1 MLAISPSTKED
12 LVARGIAAEHVWVV
26 PPGVDSAAYRDPGNA
41 AKREPIILWIGRVEP
56 YKRADVMI
64 DAMPKVLARV
74 PRARLVVV
82 GEGSARRA
90 LAERA
95 EALGVGA
102 AVRFTGF
109 ISEDEKI
116 AALKTAA
123 VVVNTSE
130 KEGWGMTVIEGN
142 ACGAPSVSS
151 DVPGLRDSVR
161 DGETGF
167 LVPYGDVDALAANVT
182 RLLGD
187 DDLRRR
193 FVANGLR
200 WAARF
205 SWDNVAADAL
215 RLLEEAIA
223 PTGAEP
229 RLVASPFPT
238 A

>member
-1 MLAISPSTKED
+1 
-12 LVARGIAAEHVWVV
+12 V
-26 PPGVDSAAYRDPGNA
+26 PPGVDDSAYRIPGGA
-41 AKREPIILWIGRVEP
+41 ADREPVILWIGRVEP

-64 DAMPKVLARV
+64 DAMPSIIARV
-74 PRARLVVV
+74 PDARLVVV
-82 GEGSARRA
+82 GEGSARKA

-95 EALGVGA
+95 AALGVGA

-109 ISEDEKI
+109 ISEEEKI
-116 AALKTAA
+116 AALERAA

-161 DGETGF
+161 DGETGL
-167 LVPYGDVDALAANVT
+167 LVPYGDVGALAVNVT
-182 RLLGD
+182 RVLAD
-187 DDLRRR
+187 RELRRR
-193 FVANGLR
+193 FVANGLE

-205 SWDNVAADAL
+205 SWDNVAADTQ
-215 RLLEEAIA
+215 RLIEEAIA
-223 PTGAEP
+223 PSGAEP

>member
-1 MLAISPSTKED
+1 VTATLSLISKNIRLEQ
-12 LVARGIAAEHVWVV
+12 
-26 PPGVDSAAYRDPGNA
+26 SAAA
-41 AKREPIILWIGRVEP
+41 TI
-56 YKRADVMI
+56 ADRP
-64 DAMPKVLARV
+64 DFLLA
-74 PRARLVVV
+74 
-82 GEGSARRA
+82 
-90 LAERA
+90 
-95 EALGVGA
+95 GA

-182 RLLGD
+182 RVLGD